1 MPDTTLID
9 VLTGAR
15 NTWGAASALAAVVPL
30 DRVYAFGVP
39 ENVEY
44 PNCVVEPG
52 DVSAFFGGT
61 EYYSGGKYQK
71 TNKISF
77 TVTALA
83 NTVNW
88 SQLAQDVSDAFGWTS
103 ASPRASWVIPNALSV
118 ISSMPEVDE
127 FKRTGERIDGVELL
141 AYKSQYSVKIEAD
154 RG

>member
-1 MPDTTLID
+1 MADVTLVD

-15 NTWGAASALAAVVPL
+15 NTWGAYPALASVVPL
-30 DRVYAFGVP
+30 TRVYAFGVP
-39 ENVEY
+39 ESVDY

-61 EYYSGGKYQK
+61 EYYSGGQYQK

-77 TVTALA
+77 TVYALA
-83 NTVNW
+83 GTVNW
-88 SQLAQDVSDAFGWTS
+88 PALAQNLSDAFGWTS
-103 ASPRASWVIPNALSV
+103 TAAAATWVIPNAVAV

-127 FKRTGERIDGVELL
+127 FKRTGERIDGLEILS
-141 AYKSQYSVKIEAD
+141 YKAQFSVKIQAD